1 MKRIMLQW
9 ILSPL
14 QRTAMSPVCRHLP
27 LMTKPSHFV
36 ALLVALPVVGC
47 TGRSATRTAA
57 DSAAV
62 LAASQQYVQAWIRG
76 DTAAALG
83 LVSNDIRILISGV
96 PDVAGPEATRK
107 LFADEM
113 ATYDVP
119 LLKLNHEDL
128 IVSGDHAI
136 DIGTYEEIQA
146 PKKGGAPVQG
156 RGRFMT
162 IWRREGGDW
171 RITRYMLNDLPVA
184 K

>member
-1 MKRIMLQW
+1 
-9 ILSPL
+9 
-14 QRTAMSPVCRHLP
+14 
-27 LMTKPSHFV
+27 MTKTTQFV
-36 ALLVALPVVGC
+36 ALVAALPLLACNSRG
-47 TGRSATRTAA
+47 SAAAAA

-62 LAASQQYVQAWIRG
+62 LAASQQYVQAWIQG

-83 LVSNDIRILISGV
+83 RVSNDIRILISGV
-96 PDVAGPEATRK
+96 PDIVGPEATRK

-119 LLKLNHEDL
+119 LLKLDHQDV

-146 PKKGGAPVQG
+146 PKKGGAPIQG

-162 IWRREGGDW
+162 IWRREAGDW
-171 RITRYMLNDLPVA
+171 RITRYMLNELPVA